1 MKIPIIV
8 SFMSTDDTYHFAKA
22 TTMRLTGPLMKN
34 SYLQITAMH
43 SFVSLVSWEIYLNIG
58 FPSVF
63 KLKYIVFD
71 LYSKMI

>member
-43 SFVSLVSWEIYLNIG
+43 SFVSLV
-58 FPSVF
+58 
-63 KLKYIVFD
+63 
-71 LYSKMI
+71 